1 MKLISCV
8 PFHVLAIPGIR
19 APSGMTIKPG
29 EGSWLHW
36 SLATRG
42 PSVFL
47 ISPPGWRPGMPP
59 EGDARQVF
67 EIPRSHCHL
76 QWEFDA
82 LDGFEGVVKWDA
94 PPVPPPVAKL
104 KQSLAK
110 MDAEIQAGVK
120 ALDRIDA
127 TAQALAKEH
136 PDDSPAALS
145 LRATPL
151 QEPAVEGANPAA
163 QASPVPPAGEG
174 LTSQPFNAPPTV
186 RRFERKGGR

>member
-29 EGSWLHW
+29 EGSWAAW

-47 ISPPGWRPGMPP
+47 ISPPGWRVGQPP

-94 PPVPPPVAKL
+94 SPAVVVSPADARIIVKSSPPADSTKDTFTGREA
-104 KQSLAK
+104 S
-110 MDAEIQAGVK
+110 I
-120 ALDRIDA
+120 ALDGQPGSHA
-127 TAQALAKEH
+127 VA
-136 PDDSPAALS
+136 PP

-174 LTSQPFNAPPTV
+174 LTSQSTV
-186 RRFERKGGR
+186 RRFERKQDRR